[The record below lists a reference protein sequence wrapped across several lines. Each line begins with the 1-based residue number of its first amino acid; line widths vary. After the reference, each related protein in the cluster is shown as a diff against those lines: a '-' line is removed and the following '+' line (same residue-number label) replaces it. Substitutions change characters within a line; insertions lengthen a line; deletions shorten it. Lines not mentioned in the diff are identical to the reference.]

1 VIFPRGYLWSAL
13 IWFSGAAAGVWL
25 GGRRFPLWIRADGA
39 AGLLLATIIF
49 VVVASTLTFR
59 AFSADRVGV
68 RIGLPSSSKRRGR
81 SRRAAKHVPWQQIE
95 RIRIA
100 KRLYGV
106 RLELIL
112 GPNATLAVR
121 GYKLGPAVMFVNRVL
136 LLLIPFWY
144 LVWPSGLITPLEG
157 PPRFRVALR
166 GVTVEEM
173 RRAMRSL
180 APPEVAIAVLV
191 RRGQSVSSARAAG
204 QQA

>member
-1 VIFPRGYLWSAL
+1 L
-13 IWFSGAAAGVWL
+13 IWFAGAAAGVWL
-25 GGRRFPLWIRADGA
+25 SGRSFPIWIRADGA

-49 VVVASTLTFR
+49 VVVVSMLTFR
-59 AFSADRVGV
+59 AFSADKVGV
-68 RIGLPSSSKRRGR
+68 RLGLPSSSKRRGR
-81 SRRAAKHVPWQQIE
+81 RRRAARHVPWQQIE
-95 RIRIA
+95 RVRIA
-100 KRLYGV
+100 KRPYGV
-106 RLELIL
+106 RLEIIL

-121 GYKLGPAVMFVNRVL
+121 GYQPGPAVKFIHRV

-144 LVWPSGLITPLEG
+144 LALPSGLITPLEG

-173 RRAMRSL
+173 RRAVRFL